1 MPGALAGIRVV
12 DFTEYI
18 AGPYCTMMLADMGA
32 DVVKVEKPEGDAWRH
47 TAPLAP
53 YESRGFLGVN
63 RGKRSIAL
71 DLVTP
76 EGREIAQRLAAEAD
90 VVVTNYRPGVAERL
104 GLDYE
109 TLSARN
115 PALVYCENSAFGREG
130 PYAGRP
136 GFDIL
141 SQATTGM
148 ILYENKLERGV
159 PTFITT
165 IAVAD
170 LTTGMFMA
178 FAIVSALYAR
188 AETGRGQRIETS
200 LFASGL
206 AAQYRP
212 LLSVEEQDRPA
223 REGFL
228 RELGEARQRG
238 LSFEEASRIRGQYI
252 AGRGRNNYYRVYET
266 KDGLIAVAC
275 LNNAQRRRLRDT
287 LSLDDPTVEGMSYDW
302 FSDKVRE
309 AHRRTVDAFE
319 STFRRKTTDEWLR
332 LLDESDVPC
341 SRVHFP
347 EELHDNEHVNANSLM
362 LELQHPVLGPLRMPA
377 CPVRMSDTP
386 AGSLTPP
393 PSLGQHGPDVLR
405 ELGYDDAAIDRLLDE
420 GVLSMRERLIDRDTT
435 GHHH

>member
-71 DLVTP
+71 DLSRP
-76 EGREIAQRLAAEAD
+76 EGREIAQRLAAGAD
-90 VVVTNYRPGVAERL
+90 VVVANYRPGVAERL
-104 GLDYE
+104 GLDYA

-115 PALVYCENSAFGREG
+115 AALVYCENSAFGREG
-130 PYAGRP
+130 PYAGQA

-148 ILYENKLERGV
+148 ILYEHKLERGV
-159 PTFITT
+159 PSYITT
-165 IAVAD
+165 VAVAD

-188 AETGRGQRIETS
+188 VETGRGQRIETS

-212 LLSVEEQDRPA
+212 LLAVEEQDRPL

-228 RELGEARQRG
+228 RELAEARRRG
-238 LSFEEASRIRGQYI
+238 LRFEQTEELYAHYI
-252 AGRGRNNYYRVYET
+252 PRRGRNNYYRVYET

-275 LNNAQRRRLRDT
+275 LNNAQRRRLRDA
-287 LSLDDPTVEGMSYDW
+287 LCVVDPTVEGMSYDW

-309 AHRRTVDAFE
+309 AHRRSVDAFE
-319 STFRRKTTDEWLR
+319 TTFRRETTAEWLK
-332 LLDESDVPC
+332 LLDAADVPC
-341 SRVHFP
+341 SAVHFP
-347 EELHDNEHVNANSLM
+347 EELYENEHVQANGLM
-362 LELQHPVLGPLRMPA
+362 LTLDHPVLGTLRMPA
-377 CPVRMSDTP
+377 TPIRMSETP
-386 AGSLTPP
+386 AGSTVPP
-393 PSLGQHGPDVLR
+393 PPLGAHGPAILR
-405 ELGYDDAAIDRLLDE
+405 ELGYDDAAVARLLDK
-420 GVLSMRERLIDRDTT
+420 GVLSMRERLMERDEAD
-435 GHHH
+435 HH

>member
-71 DLVTP
+71 DFGQP
-76 EGREIAQRLAAEAD
+76 EAREIAHRLAAEAD

-109 TLSARN
+109 ALSARN
-115 PALVYCENSAFGREG
+115 PAIVYCENSAFGREG
-130 PYAGRP
+130 PYAGRA

-148 ILYENKLERGV
+148 IVYENKIERGV
-159 PTFITT
+159 PQYITT
-165 IAVAD
+165 VAVAD

-178 FAIVSALYAR
+178 FSIVSALYAR
-188 AETGRGQRIETS
+188 AASGRGQRIETS

-212 LLSVEEQDRPA
+212 LLSVEAQDRPV

-228 RELGEARQRG
+228 SELAVARKRG
-238 LSFEEASRIRGQYI
+238 LRYEDAAKLRAQYI

-275 LNNAQRRRLRDT
+275 LNNAQRRRLRDA
-287 LSLDDPTVEGMSYDW
+287 LGVVDPTVEGMSYDW
-302 FSDKVRE
+302 FSDKVRD
-309 AHRRTVDAFE
+309 AHRRSVEAFE
-319 STFRRKTTDEWLR
+319 STFRRKTTADWLQA
-332 LLDESDVPC
+332 LDTADVPC
-341 SRVHFP
+341 STVHFP
-347 EELHDNEHVNANSLM
+347 EELYENEHVRANGLM
-362 LELQHPVLGPLRMPA
+362 LTLDHAVLGVLRQPA
-377 CPVRMSDTP
+377 FPVRMSGTP
-386 AGSLTPP
+386 TGSELPP
-393 PSLGQHGPDVLR
+393 PALGAHGPEVLR
-405 ELGYDDAAIDRLLDE
+405 ELGYDDAAIARLLE
-420 GVLSMRERLIDRDTT
+420 QGVLSMREGLIARDESAH
-435 GHHH
+435 G

>member
-1 MPGALAGIRVV
+1 MAGALAGVRVI

-32 DVVKVEKPEGDAWRH
+32 DVVKVERPEGDAWRH

-71 DLVTP
+71 DLERP
-76 EGREIAQRLAAEAD
+76 EARQIARRLAAGAD
-90 VVVTNYRPGVAERL
+90 VVVVNYRPGVAQRL

-109 TLSARN
+109 TLSAAN
-115 PALVYCENSAFGREG
+115 PSLIYCENTAFGHEG
-130 PYAGRP
+130 PYRGRP

-148 ILYENKLERGV
+148 ILYENKIERGV

-165 IAVAD
+165 LAVAD

-188 AETGRGQRIETS
+188 AATGTGQRIETS

-212 LLSVEEQDRPA
+212 LLSVEERDRPA
-223 REGFL
+223 RQGFL
-228 RELGEARQRG
+228 RELAEARRNG
-238 LSFEEASRIRGQYI
+238 LRFEQALKLRARYVP
-252 AGRGRNNYYRVYET
+252 GRGRNNYYRVYET

-275 LNNAQRRRLRDT
+275 LNNPQRRRLRDA
-287 LSLDDPTVEGMSYDW
+287 LQVDDPTVEGLTYDW
-302 FSDKVRE
+302 FSEEVRE
-309 AHRRTVDAFE
+309 AHRQAVEAFE
-319 STFRRKTTDEWLR
+319 SAFRGRSTEEWLQA
-332 LLDESDVPC
+332 LDAADVPC
-341 SRVHFP
+341 SPVHFP
-347 EELHDNEHVNANSLM
+347 EEIFEHPHVLANGLM
-362 LELQHPVLGPLRMPA
+362 QAIEHPIVGPLRMPTS
-377 CPVRMSDTP
+377 PIRMSGTP
-386 AGSLTPP
+386 TGTTLPP
-393 PSLGQHGPDVLR
+393 PLLGAHGPELLR
-405 ELGYDDAAIDRLLDE
+405 ELGYDDAASERLLDQGVIWTRDRLL
-420 GVLSMRERLIDRDTT
+420 ERDSQQVE
-435 GHHH
+435 

>member
-1 MPGALAGIRVV
+1 MPGALVGIRVV

-71 DLVTP
+71 DMDRA
-76 EGREIAQRLAAEAD
+76 EGRAIAQRLAAEAD
-90 VVVTNYRPGVAERL
+90 VVVTNYRPGVDERL
-104 GLDYE
+104 GLDYAA
-109 TLSARN
+109 LSARN
-115 PALVYCENSAFGREG
+115 PSLVYCENSAFGRGG
-130 PYAGRP
+130 PYAGRA

-148 ILYENKLERGV
+148 IVYENKVERGV
-159 PTFITT
+159 PQYITT
-165 IAVAD
+165 VAVAD

-188 AETGRGQRIETS
+188 AGSGRGQRIETS

-206 AAQYRP
+206 AALYRP
-212 LLSVEEQDRPA
+212 LLSVEEQDQPV

-228 RELGEARQRG
+228 RELADARRRG
-238 LSFEEASRIRGQYI
+238 LRYEDAAKLRAQYV

-275 LNNAQRRRLRDT
+275 LNNAQRRRLRDA
-287 LSLDDPTVEGMSYDW
+287 LGVADPTVEGMSYDW
-302 FSDKVRE
+302 FSDKVRD
-309 AHRRTVDAFE
+309 AHRRTVDAYE
-319 STFRRKTTDEWLR
+319 GAFRKKTTDAWLQA
-332 LLDESDVPC
+332 LDVSDVPC
-341 SRVHFP
+341 SSVHFP
-347 EELHDNEHVNANSLM
+347 EEIYENEHVQANGLM
-362 LELQHPVLGPLRMPA
+362 PTLDHLVLGALRMPA
-377 CPVRMSDTP
+377 SPIRMSETP
-386 AGSLTPP
+386 AGSGLPP
-393 PSLGQHGPDVLR
+393 PPLGAHGPEVLR
-405 ELGYDDAAIDRLLDE
+405 ELGYDDGTIARLLAE
-420 GVLSMRERLIDRDTT
+420 GVLSMREHLIARD
-435 GHHH
+435 GEEG